1 MPQVYLN
8 KWFVIIIIKK
18 YLNATIRRVSIA
30 GSTHGHRQWYKDGV
44 DDYHFKKRKEQTM
57 FGDILSNY
65 FDQCH
70 LNKIYH
76 TKMFIKPFKVAE
88 YMKVTSLVLP
98 FVGGII
104 VVCTE

>member
-1 MPQVYLN
+1 
-8 KWFVIIIIKK
+8 
-18 YLNATIRRVSIA
+18 
-30 GSTHGHRQWYKDGV
+30 
-44 DDYHFKKRKEQTM
+44 M